1 MRDKMKK
8 FFIKTLGCKSNQLE
22 NEIIINE
29 LVKRGYEQTA
39 DFEEADFYILNS
51 CAVTEKAATESL
63 YYLKNIKHKKPQ
75 IKTILT
81 GCVAQLKD
89 FDKENDYIDLVL
101 GNDEKLSICEY
112 IENSEGECVG
122 DIFEVKA
129 FNNKFIDEYTRT
141 RANLKIQ
148 DGCNNRCS
156 YCTIPLARG
165 NSRSNSVENIL
176 KQIDIYLENGIN
188 EVVLTGIH
196 IGQWGLDFEKK
207 QTLKNL
213 LEEIEKTEIKRYR
226 LGSLDA
232 IELNDELLEF
242 LQKSQKFCP
251 HFHISIQ
258 SMSDEVLKKM
268 NRKYTAQRVLE
279 VIGKINFLFKN
290 PFIGCD
296 IIVGFSGE
304 SEDNFAECRKNL
316 EEAELSKI
324 HVFPFSKRKNTQAFL
339 LKDEVPDKIKRERAE
354 ILKELSDKKH
364 KSFLEK
370 NKGSI
375 QEVQVQKRIDKK
387 TLMYKGTTRN
397 YIDVL
402 ISSNEDITNKI
413 LNVKLTEIKGDKF
426 VAEMV

>member
-1 MRDKMKK
+1 MKK

-29 LVKRGYEQTA
+29 LVENGYVQTSDA
-39 DFEEADFYILNS
+39 QEADFYILNS
-51 CAVTEKAATESL
+51 CAVTQKAAGESL
-63 YYLKNIKHKKPQ
+63 YYLKNIKHKKPE

-89 FDKENDYIDLVL
+89 FEKDNEYIDMVL
-101 GNDEKLSICEY
+101 GNDEKLSISNYLEQADGEY
-112 IENSEGECVG
+112 IG
-122 DIFEVKA
+122 DIFALKQ
-129 FNNKFIDEYTRT
+129 FTNKFIENYTRT

-165 NSRSNSVENIL
+165 ISRSNSVENII
-176 KQIDIYLENGIN
+176 KQIDIYLKNGIN
-188 EVVLTGIH
+188 EIVLTGIH
-196 IGQWGLDFEKK
+196 IGQWGLDFEEPQNLKK
-207 QTLKNL
+207 LLK
-213 LEEIEKTEIKRYR
+213 EIEKTEIKRYR

-232 IELNDELLEF
+232 LELDDELLEF
-242 LQKSQKFCP
+242 LQKSNKFCP

-258 SMSDEVLKKM
+258 SMSDNVLKKM
-268 NRKYTAQRVLE
+268 NRKYNAQRVE
-279 VIGKINFLFKN
+279 GVIEKINSLFKN

-304 SEDNFAECRKNL
+304 TEDNFSECYQNL
-316 EEAELSKI
+316 QQANLSKI
-324 HVFPFSKRKNTQAFL
+324 HVFPFSKRKNTPAWNF
-339 LKDEVPDKIKRERAE
+339 KDEVSEKIKRERAE
-354 ILKELSDKKH
+354 ILKELSKQKYH
-364 KSFLEK
+364 NFLE
-370 NKGSI
+370 NNIGSI

-402 ISSNEDITNKI
+402 INSDKDITNKI
-413 LNVKLTEIKGDKF
+413 LNAKITEIKDDIVF
-426 VAEMV
+426 AQVV